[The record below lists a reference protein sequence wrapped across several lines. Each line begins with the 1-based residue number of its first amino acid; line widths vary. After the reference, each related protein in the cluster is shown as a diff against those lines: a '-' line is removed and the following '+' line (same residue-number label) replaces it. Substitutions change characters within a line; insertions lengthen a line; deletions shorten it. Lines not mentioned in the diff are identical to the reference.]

1 MENITSIL
9 HQAVKDSSLS
19 VKEIAAHLDKPYHTL
34 MSELSYQEGHKLGIE
49 FLLPIMKITH
59 NYKAMNYLAREL
71 GGTFIMVDMDSSKN
85 EDVLTLSLISSV
97 KEFGEFVGEFANHLA
112 DGIIDKGEIERIN
125 KEGQEA
131 LNAIMQLMQLAKEVH
146 REQYGHLY
154 EKNRH
159 SSNHG
164 DFQFQPIKERTNEVS
179 I

>member
-1 MENITSIL
+1 MNLTSIL

-19 VKEIAAHLDKPYHTL
+19 VKEIAAHLGKPYHTL

-49 FLLPIMKITH
+49 FLLPIMKITNNH
-59 NYKAMNYLAREL
+59 KAMNYLAREL
-71 GGTFIMVDMDSSKN
+71 GGTFIMVDMDSSKSD
-85 EDVLTLSLISSV
+85 DVLTLSLISSV

-146 REQYGHLY
+146 MEEY
-154 EKNRH
+154 EDKTKKITKAVTSAIFTN
-159 SSNHG
+159 SLK
-164 DFQFQPIKERTNEVS
+164 KESINEAS